1 MFSQENLFRI
11 WCYRATR
18 HRFWETIVFILIG
31 LSSFK
36 LVTDSYTLAWDN
48 EKVNELSEILD
59 YVFNFAFLIEMLIKL
74 VSIGLVMDEGSY
86 LRDEWNTLD
95 FFIVC
100 SSILDMSLT
109 KTDLQFVKVM
119 RILRAL
125 RPLRFITN
133 NVAMRLLVNALIK
146 SLGGIFNVLFV
157 VLVVYLLFAILAG
170 SFYRGKFFYC
180 SIDPFILSYQS
191 QCEIAGGEWLRYDHN
206 FDSALRGTITM
217 FIVASL
223 EGWPDIFV

>member
-1 MFSQENLFRI
+1 VSD
-11 WCYRATR
+11 
-18 HRFWETIVFILIG
+18 
-31 LSSFK
+31 K
-36 LVTDSYTLAWDN
+36 
-48 EKVNELSEILD
+48 LD

-74 VSIGLVMDEGSY
+74 VSIGLIMDDGSY

-100 SSILDMSLT
+100 SSVVDMAMT
-109 KTDLQFVKVM
+109 NVEVPIVKVM

-125 RPLRFITN
+125 RPLRFITH

-180 SIDPFILSYQS
+180 SIDPYILHYRP
-191 QCEIAGGEWLRYDHN
+191 QCEIAGGKWLIFDHN
-206 FDSALRGTITM
+206 FDDAIKGTITM

-223 EGWPDIFV
+223 EGWPDIFVQAWQV